1 MGVVYFVVLVG
12 ALVFVHELGHFL
24 FAKAFGVRVLKFS
37 VGFGPAIAGFRAGET
52 EYVLGIVPIGGYVR
66 MWGELPS
73 DEVRE
78 EDKARSFDGRPLWQ
92 RAAIVLAG
100 PAMNLLFPLLL
111 FFVVFLGDD
120 RLTPPVIGTVF
131 PGRPA
136 DGVLF
141 TGDEVLSIDGE
152 EVATFEDVRNKIR
165 NRPGETLVIRLR
177 RGETELEVALTPAE
191 TEHFLELERVE
202 TIGRVGIDPY
212 RRSPVI
218 GVIPGG
224 AAHAAG
230 LRSFDVVVAVQGTRV
245 DDYED
250 LSLALADTPSLISIT
265 YLRPVRTRAL
275 GGLVEL
281 ATFTPHVANVNPART
296 RAEGPLRIGIEPA
309 DLYVHRVEL
318 DSPEARLGL
327 QPGDRIIALD
337 GEPMRLWPSF
347 VAGLRASPGQPHTLL
362 WRRGQELHEGT
373 LTLAQERGV
382 TEHGQ
387 AYERTH
393 LAMSGW
399 MPLRVD
405 DAVDNPSVFSHACR
419 RAWEETSEMVSL
431 TVTSVLRLFQGRVG
445 VSTIGGPLMMFDAA
459 GQAAEQGATNY
470 LKLMAFISV
479 NLGLLNLLPIPLLDG
494 GQLMFLAVEASTRR
508 RIGVRIRRIAS
519 IIGFFILLLLMGLA
533 IKNDVDRLFPGD
545 ESANVR

>member
-24 FAKAFGVRVLKFS
+24 FAKAFGVKVLKFS

-52 EYVLGIVPIGGYVR
+52 EYVLGVVPIGGYVR
-66 MWGELPS
+66 MWGELPG
-73 DEVRE
+73 DKVRE
-78 EDKARSFDGRPLWQ
+78 EDKERSFDGRPLWQ

-120 RLTPPVIGTVF
+120 RLTPPTVGTVF

-152 EVATFEDVRNKIR
+152 EVATFEDVRNEIR
-165 NRPGETLVIRLR
+165 DRPGETLQMTLQ
-177 RGETELEVALTPAE
+177 RGEEQIQVELTPAE

-250 LSLALADTPSLISIT
+250 LSLALENTPSLVSIT
-265 YLRPVRTRAL
+265 YLRPERMRGL

-281 ATFTPHVANVNPART
+281 ATFTAHVANVNPTRT

-309 DLYVHRVEL
+309 DLYVHRVEI

-337 GEPMRLWPSF
+337 GQVMRLWPSF
-347 VAGLRASPGQPHTLL
+347 VAGLRASPGEPHTLL

-373 LTLAQERGV
+373 LTLEQQRGV

-387 AYERTH
+387 PYERTH

-405 DAVDNPSVFSHACR
+405 DAVENPSVFTHACR

-459 GQAAEQGATNY
+459 GEAAEQGATNY

-494 GQLMFLAVEASTRR
+494 GQLMFLAVEATTRR

-519 IIGFFILLLLMGLA
+519 IIGFFLLLLLMGLA

-545 ESANVR
+545 DSADVR

>member
-24 FAKAFGVRVLKFS
+24 FAKAFGVKVLKFS

-73 DEVRE
+73 DKVRD
-78 EDKARSFDGRPLWQ
+78 EDRARSFEGRPLWQ

-120 RLTPPVIGTVF
+120 RLTPPIVGTVF

-152 EVATFEDVRNKIR
+152 EVATFEDVRNEIR
-165 NRPGETLVIRLR
+165 DRPGEALRMTLL
-177 RGETELEVALTPAE
+177 RGEAEIEVELTPAE

-230 LRSFDVVVAVQGTRV
+230 LRSFDVVVAVQGTAV
-245 DDYED
+245 DDYDD
-250 LSLALADTPSLISIT
+250 LRVALESTPSLISIT
-265 YLRPVRTRAL
+265 YLRPERMRGL

-281 ATFTPHVANVNPART
+281 ATFTPHVANVNPTRT

-337 GEPMRLWPSF
+337 GRVMRLWPSF
-347 VAGLRASPGQPHTLL
+347 VAGLRASPGDPHTLL

-373 LTLAQERGV
+373 LTLEQQRGV

-405 DAVDNPSVFSHACR
+405 DAVENPSVFTHACR

-459 GQAAEQGATNY
+459 GEAAEQGATNY

-494 GQLMFLAVEASTRR
+494 GQLMFLAVEATTRR
-508 RIGVRIRRIAS
+508 RIGVRIRRLAS

-533 IKNDVDRLFPGD
+533 IKNDVDRLFPSD
-545 ESANVR
+545 ESVDVR